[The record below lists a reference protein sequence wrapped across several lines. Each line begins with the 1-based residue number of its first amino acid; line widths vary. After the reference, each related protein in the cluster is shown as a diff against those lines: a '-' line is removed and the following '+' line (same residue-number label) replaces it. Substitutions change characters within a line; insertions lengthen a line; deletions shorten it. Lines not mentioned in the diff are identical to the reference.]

1 MSEKRKY
8 IVLVAPITRD
18 ESQRIYEYMK
28 YATCNYV
35 IIDTTSSY
43 IEAYL
48 IESWLTPGE
57 LLNTFKETISSRIK
71 YFIVELSG
79 EYACRNPHCGLS
91 KFTDFF
97 K

>member
-1 MSEKRKY
+1 MRDKRKY

-35 IIDTTSSY
+35 IIDTTASY
-43 IEAYL
+43 VEAYL
-48 IESWLTPGE
+48 TESWLDPVE
-57 LLNTFKETISSRIK
+57 LLNTFKETISSRTR
-71 YFIVELSG
+71 YFITELSG